1 MNDIA
6 IHLWSDLPESTQVEV
21 NAILGD
27 LTIWTQ
33 AARTRPSTIAVA
45 FHHQAPVAAVVTLHD
60 RVAVGPAVV
69 DVAVVRHVTHI
80 PDFLHENIVQ
90 LLMHQAM
97 LFIEEGL
104 GLVLVAGNAS
114 AWAPYGFAPVAHR
127 VRVAWGGELMQL
139 AVAPDRAQFA
149 IPTPAERQLIQSMAL
164 TNHAVAVRI
173 VDWADWPQRPWLLL
187 YGNDGQLCAAA
198 DIVTHGDEQ
207 RVVQAVASNDGAA
220 SDLVAQLR
228 YGGQVSSPIVLQLPL
243 THGVT
248 QMALHHQGVVQMAT
262 AGGHAGLVGVL
273 DLPMMLTAL
282 IPAFE
287 QRLRASAYAHW
298 NGGVRIEISDE
309 RAMIMVTNG
318 KVTVIDGTREAD
330 VRIKQVELL
339 ALAQMTFGYR
349 SIGGLRR
356 AGLLVCDDT
365 ELPLCEVLFPALY
378 PHLSLE

>member
-6 IHLWSDLPESTQVEV
+6 IHLWSDLPESTQAEV

-69 DVAVVRHVTHI
+69 DVAVVRHVTHT
-80 PDFLHENIVQ
+80 PDFPHENIVQ

-139 AVAPDRAQFA
+139 AVAPDRAQLA

-262 AGGHAGLVGVL
+262 AGGHAVLLGVL

-287 QRLRASAYAHW
+287 QRLRASAYAQW